1 MSASSNAATPQPE
14 VLILGAGVAG
24 LAAARALAERGV
36 RVLILEARDRV
47 GGRIHTLQTEEGIV
61 ELGAEFVHGRAPE
74 LWALIEEAGAKTAER
89 DGSMLRES
97 WDGELCEDER
107 MEGGG
112 LFDPLEQL
120 ADLQEDMSFADWL
133 AMSDVPEQQRQALRG
148 YVEGFNAAD
157 ANRIS
162 AISLGVQ
169 QKAEEA
175 IGGERAWHIM
185 GGYSQLTTYLAN
197 RVRGMGGEIRLNC
210 AVRLVRWKK
219 GEVTVETS
227 AGTFRAPQC
236 IVTLPLGVL
245 QQANREGGVRFDPE
259 PEALGHARRLAMGAA
274 ERFTMV
280 FRERWWEKSQR
291 LKPKALHDM
300 SFLFTSRRMPPVW
313 WTLHPEAEALPK
325 LTGWA
330 GGPRAQRL
338 SGRDADELGRAA
350 CDELAKVFELPE
362 QLIREA
368 LVATYMHDWSQDPFS
383 RGAYSYVAAG
393 ALDAPGAMTKPESG
407 TLFFAG
413 EHTDITGHW
422 GTVHAALRSGLRAA
436 TQIQMTL
443 TEGR

>member
-1 MSASSNAATPQPE
+1 MTTSPNADTNQPE
-14 VLILGAGVAG
+14 VLILGAGIAG
-24 LAAARALAERGV
+24 LAAARALARRGV

-47 GGRIHTLQTEEGIV
+47 GGRIHTLETAEGVV

-74 LWALIEEAGAKTAER
+74 LWALIEEAGAKTALR

-107 MEGGG
+107 MEDGG
-112 LFDPLEQL
+112 LFDPLERL
-120 ADLQEDMSFADWL
+120 ADLQEDMTFSDWL
-133 AMSDVPEQQRQALRG
+133 ATSDVPEPQRPALRG

-175 IGGERAWHIM
+175 IGGEQAWHII

-197 RVRGMGGEIRLNC
+197 RLRELGGEIRLNC
-210 AVRLVRWKK
+210 AVRSVRWTV
-219 GEVTVETS
+219 GDVTVETNV
-227 AGTFRAPQC
+227 GIFRAARC

-245 QQANREGGVRFDPE
+245 QQANREGSLHFDPE
-259 PEALGHARRLAMGAA
+259 PYALEQARRLAMGAA

-280 FRERWWEKSQR
+280 FRERWWEKSTR
-291 LKPKALHDM
+291 LDQKALRSM
-300 SFLFTSRRMPPVW
+300 SFLFTPKRMPPVW
-313 WTLHPEAEALPK
+313 WTARPEPEALPK

-330 GGPRAQRL
+330 GGPRALQL
-338 SGRDADELGRAA
+338 TGRDTEELGRAA
-350 CDELAKVFELPE
+350 CSELAKVFALPE
-362 QLIREA
+362 QAIRMA
-368 LVATYMHDWSQDPFS
+368 LVATHRHDWSQDPFS

-393 ALDAPGAMTKPESG
+393 AIDAPGAMTKPEAG

-436 TQIQMTL
+436 TQVEMAL
-443 TEGR
+443 TEEG

>member
-1 MSASSNAATPQPE
+1 LETSK
-14 VLILGAGVAG
+14 GV
-24 LAAARALAERGV
+24 
-36 RVLILEARDRV
+36 
-47 GGRIHTLQTEEGIV
+47 V

-74 LWALIEEAGAKTAER
+74 LWSLIEEAGAKTAER

-97 WDGELCEDER
+97 WDSELCEDER
-107 MEGGG
+107 MEDGG
-112 LFDPLEQL
+112 LFEPLEQL
-120 ADLQEDMSFADWL
+120 ADLQKDMSFADWL
-133 AMSDVPEQQRQALRG
+133 AESDVPEQQQPALRG

-162 AISLGVQ
+162 AMSLGVQ

-175 IGGERAWHIM
+175 IGGERAWHIV

-197 RVRGMGGEIRLNC
+197 RVREMGGEVLLNC
-210 AVRLVRWKK
+210 SVRSVRWKK
-219 GEVTVETS
+219 GEVTVETN
-227 AGTFRAPQC
+227 AGTFHAPRC

-245 QQANREGGVRFDPE
+245 QEANREGGVWFDPE

-291 LKPKALHDM
+291 LKTKALHDM

-313 WTLHPEAEALPK
+313 WTLHPEPEALPK

-330 GGPRAQRL
+330 GGPRAQQL

-350 CDELAKVFELPE
+350 CGELAEVFALPE
-362 QLIREA
+362 QMIREA
-368 LVATYMHDWSQDPFS
+368 LVATHMHDWSLDPFS
-383 RGAYSYVAAG
+383 RGAYSYVTAG
-393 ALDAPGAMTKPESG
+393 ALDAPGAMTKPEAG

-436 TQIQMTL
+436 TQIEAAL
-443 TEGR
+443 TEER

>member
-1 MSASSNAATPQPE
+1 MDTDSTSTQRGE
-14 VLILGAGVAG
+14 VLILGAGIAG

-36 RVLILEARDRV
+36 RVTILEARDRV
-47 GGRIHTLQTEEGIV
+47 GGRIHTLQTGEGVV

-74 LWALIEEAGAKTAER
+74 LWSLIEEAGAKTAER

-97 WDGELCEDER
+97 WDGELCEDEG
-107 MEGGG
+107 MEDGG

-120 ADLQEDMSFADWL
+120 ADLKRDLSFADWL
-133 AMSDVPEQQRQALRG
+133 ATSDVPEQQRPALRG

-162 AISLGVQ
+162 AMSLGVQ

-175 IGGERAWHIM
+175 IDGERAWHIVD
-185 GGYSQLTTYLAN
+185 GYSQLTTYLAH
-197 RVRGMGGEIRLNC
+197 RVRDMGSEIRLNC
-210 AVRLVRWKK
+210 VVRSVRWKT
-219 GEVTVETS
+219 GEVRVETS
-227 AGTFRAPQC
+227 AGIFRAPRC

-245 QQANREGGVRFDPE
+245 QQANREGDVHFDPE
-259 PEALGHARRLAMGAA
+259 PEALTHARRLAMGAA

-280 FRERWWEKSQR
+280 FSERWWERSLR
-291 LKPKALHDM
+291 LKPKALRDM
-300 SFLFTSRRMPPVW
+300 SFLFTSQRTPPVW
-313 WTLHPEAEALPK
+313 WTLHPEPEALPK

-330 GGPRAQRL
+330 GGPRAAQL
-338 SGRDADELGRAA
+338 AGRSADELGRAA
-350 CDELAKVFELPE
+350 CGELAEVFALPE
-362 QLIREA
+362 QMIRGA
-368 LVATYMHDWSQDPFS
+368 LMATHRHDWSLDPFS

-393 ALDAPGAMTKPESG
+393 ALDAPQAMTRPEMN

-436 TQIQMTL
+436 TQVEMAL
-443 TEGR
+443 TRAR

>member
-1 MSASSNAATPQPE
+1 MMNTNDTSVQAD
-14 VLILGAGVAG
+14 VLILGAGMAG
-24 LAAARALAERGV
+24 LAAARALAERGL
-36 RVLILEARDRV
+36 RVMILEARDRV
-47 GGRIHTLQTEEGIV
+47 GGRIHTLQTAEGVV

-74 LWALIEEAGAKTAER
+74 LWALIEDAGATTAER

-97 WDGELCEDER
+97 ADGELCEDEG
-107 MEGGG
+107 MEDGG

-120 ADLQEDMSFADWL
+120 ADLEEDMSFAEWL
-133 AMSDVPEQQRQALRG
+133 AKSDVPEQQRPSLRG

-175 IGGERAWHIM
+175 IGGERAWHIL

-197 RVRGMGGEIRLNC
+197 RVREMGGEIRPNC
-210 AVRLVRWKK
+210 AVLSVRWKT

-227 AGTFRAPQC
+227 AGTFRAPRC

-259 PEALGHARRLAMGAA
+259 PEALAHARRLAMGAA
-274 ERFTMV
+274 ERFTMI
-280 FRERWWEKSQR
+280 FRERWWESSPR
-291 LKPKALHDM
+291 LKINALRSM
-300 SFLFTSRRMPPVW
+300 SFLFTSRRTPPVW
-313 WTLHPEAEALPK
+313 WTPHPEPEALPK

-330 GGPRAQRL
+330 GGPPAARL
-338 SGRDADELGRAA
+338 SVRSAEDLGSAA
-350 CDELAKVFELPE
+350 CGELAAVFALQEHM
-362 QLIREA
+362 IREA
-368 LVATYMHDWSQDPFS
+368 LMATHRHDWSLDPFS

-393 ALDAPGAMTKPESG
+393 ALGAPGAMTKPEAG

-436 TQIQMTL
+436 TQIEVAL
-443 TEGR
+443 TRAR